1 MIEKLKNEIEI
12 KIGRKISYQKDCIYL
27 SANILEQS
35 KAYISP
41 ATLRRVF
48 GFLATNSNP
57 SRVTLDILSR
67 FVAYKDWDDFI
78 QNNTNNKTTS
88 SSNLIECWDLVA
100 KNASIIS
107 SNSIEQIRIKS
118 GIEFDCTVKR
128 AFIKDRL
135 KTFFASQY
143 SAVAFIAPGG
153 YGKSTMLAHWYL
165 NRIKKKKHTGDII
178 LFMSAQ
184 LLDQFAPTEVFIETW
199 LLRLLGLK
207 PDSAFFTEILHG
219 KNNVQGQFIIII
231 DALDEITSQGSKQE
245 KIYKSL
251 VDLAEKL
258 AKSDKFKLIVT
269 ARLSTWKAFSTHIKE
284 NSIWGHTDPE
294 LFSKE
299 GANIPPLNLEEIQ
312 VILDNTLN
320 KDYANRILVHEMHPD
335 LREII
340 SYPYFLQLF
349 ISVYTPESKHLL
361 NDQLSIL
368 SEFLK
373 KQVYFAHYSDE
384 KIDILNQII
393 TLSKYGQRLVL
404 KDELKSIYPIHLKL
418 SGNYYA
424 AYEDLTSYGIIIE
437 ETQVDT
443 FGVYLKYIRIAN
455 QQLMSMLIVQNLI
468 RIERGLNSKIFLW
481 VDKNLSDNELKSSIL
496 STLFKLA
503 YKERLT
509 DPIQNFF
516 ELSKEALALTF
527 QNPTITI
534 TFRTDSLMR
543 NSLLP
548 IYSKNPTA
556 RKLFFENNVDL
567 NHIVDSFNLFLKTYL
582 ENSSK
587 NDEIVWANTLL
598 CFNSFISA
606 DSNHAI
612 AHLEKSNHTNT
623 MELDP
628 LIAGIWFANNIIF
641 ETFVGNQNSMG
652 WIEKATKH
660 SALYKDNEAKD
671 DFAEF
676 VVLSL
681 ILIGQSHYIPK
692 IIKLSDDFSK
702 PNHRSAMR
710 FLFTKF
716 YRFEH
721 EKKVITNE
729 ENSIIEQIYCVL
741 NPLRS
746 YFGIIVGETL
756 RSSYFLSSNNL
767 EESNV
772 CFRNAIELSGIAG
785 YKLVEASLMK
795 NLSML
800 LNQLGENEKANNCI
814 DYVDSIWKRSG
825 FKHELP

>member
-12 KIGRKISYQKDCIYL
+12 KIGRKIAYQKDCIYL
-27 SANILEQS
+27 SSSILDKS
-35 KAYISP
+35 KEYISP

-67 FVAYKDWDDFI
+67 FVSYKDWDDFI
-78 QNNTNNKTTS
+78 QNNTTTKGTS
-88 SSNLIECWDLVA
+88 SSSLIDYWDLVT
-100 KNASIIS
+100 KNASVIS
-107 SNSIEQIRIKS
+107 SNTIEQIRIKS
-118 GIEFDCTVKR
+118 GIEFDRTVKR
-128 AFIKDRL
+128 SFIKDRL
-135 KTFFASQY
+135 KTFFTSQFP
-143 SAVAFIAPGG
+143 AIALIAPGG

-165 NRIKKKKHTGDII
+165 NRIKKKKHSADIV

-207 PDSAFFTEILHG
+207 PESAFLNEILHE
-219 KNNVQGQFIIII
+219 KNNVQGQFILII

-251 VDLAEKL
+251 VDLVEKF
-258 AKSDKFKLIVT
+258 AKSDRFKLILT

-284 NSIWGHTDPE
+284 NSVWGHTNPE

-299 GANIPPLNLEEIQ
+299 GANIPPLNHEEIQ

-320 KDYANRILVHEMHPD
+320 KDFAKRILVHEMHPD

-349 ISVYTPESKHLL
+349 ISVYTPESNHLL

-373 KQVYFAHYSDE
+373 KQVYFAHFSDE

-393 TLSKYGQRLVL
+393 VLSKYGQRLVS

-418 SGNYYA
+418 SGNYYT
-424 AYEDLTSYGIIIE
+424 AYEDLTSFGIITE

-443 FGVYLKYIRIAN
+443 FGVYLKHIRIAN
-455 QQLMSMLIVQNLI
+455 HQLMSMLIVQNLI
-468 RIERGLNSKIFLW
+468 RLEHGLNSKIFLW
-481 VDKNLSDNELKSSIL
+481 VDKNLTDNELKSSIL

-516 ELSKEALALTF
+516 ELSQDALALTF

-556 RKLFFENNVDL
+556 RKLLFENNIDL
-567 NHIVDSFNLFLKTYL
+567 NHIVDSFNFFLKNYL
-582 ENSSK
+582 DNSSK
-587 NDEIVWANTLL
+587 KEEIAWANTLL
-598 CFNSFISA
+598 CFNGFISGDA
-606 DSNHAI
+606 AQSI
-612 AHLEKSNHTNT
+612 THLENSKYANPH
-623 MELDP
+623 ELDP
-628 LIAGIWFANNIIF
+628 LTAGIWYANNIIY
-641 ETFVGNQNSMG
+641 ETFLGSKKSMG
-652 WIEKATKH
+652 WIEKAIKH
-660 SALYKDNEAKD
+660 SISLKNNEAKD
-671 DFAEF
+671 DFSEF
-676 VVLSL
+676 IVLSL
-681 ILIGQSHYIPK
+681 VLIDQSHYIPR
-692 IIKLSDDFSK
+692 IIEFSDEFSK

-721 EKKVITNE
+721 EKKNITNE

-746 YFGIIVGETL
+746 YFGIILGETL

-772 CFRNAIELSGIAG
+772 SFRNAIELSGIAG

-800 LNQLGENEKANNCI
+800 LNQLGENTKAINCI
-814 DYVDSIWKRSG
+814 EYVNSIWKRSG